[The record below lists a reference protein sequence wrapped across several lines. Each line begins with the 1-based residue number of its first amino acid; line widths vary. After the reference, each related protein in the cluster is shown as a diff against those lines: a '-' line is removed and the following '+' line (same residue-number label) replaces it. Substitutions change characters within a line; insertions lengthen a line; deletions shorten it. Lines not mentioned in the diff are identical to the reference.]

1 MGFRYPSAQW
11 SLGVSS
17 PTVSEVI
24 ADLERALGARLL
36 DRGAQGVEPTTYGRA
51 ILKRGLAAFDEL
63 KQGIRDIE
71 FLSDPTVGELRL
83 GCDESLAAAMLP
95 LIIQRFSHRYPKAI
109 LDINDIDIGTYPRT
123 CAIMDSIFS

>member
-36 DRGAQGVEPTTYGRA
+36 DCGAQGVEPTTYGRA

-63 KQGIRDIE
+63 KQGSETSSFYPIQQSE
-71 FLSDPTVGELRL
+71 NSVL
-83 GCDESLAAAMLP
+83 GAMSP
-95 LIIQRFSHRYPKAI
+95 SPQPCCR
-109 LDINDIDIGTYPRT
+109 
-123 CAIMDSIFS
+123 